1 MICDLHT
8 HTTYCDGANTPKEML
23 LSAIEKGLKTYG
35 FSSHSYL
42 SFDSSWNMNENE
54 QKKYIAEILS
64 LRDKYKDQID
74 VLLGTEYD
82 LLSEIDLTP
91 FDYVIGS
98 CHGFFKD
105 GNYISVDHSQKVFE
119 EVLERFYGGDAYAFA
134 SDYFEK
140 MTTASDKK
148 EITFFGYFDLINKFN
163 RDFRFFDENNIRY
176 KNPMLCALEK
186 LAKTEKPFELNTSH
200 TFRQNEKEA
209 SVSARCWLSAL
220 CEMGGKIIINSDA
233 HSTDRIGYNFEN
245 AKAFAKDCG
254 FKTVLALTGNGFC
267 EIKL

>member
-8 HTTYCDGANTPKEML
+8 HTNYCDGVNTPKEML

-148 EITFFGYFDLINKFN
+148 EITFFGHFDLINKFN

-220 CEMGGKIIINSDA
+220 YEMGGKIIINSDA